1 MPTKNL
7 EEDLFHVKKVLFV
20 SHTANFSKFNRP
32 FMHWFQEQGYT
43 VHYASAGEEQVL
55 DCDRHFTIPFERSP
69 FSVKNIQAYRQLKQV
84 IDRENYKL
92 IHCHTPV
99 GGVVTRLA
107 ARQARKSGTKVLY
120 TAHGFHF
127 FKGAP
132 LKNWLL
138 FYPVERWMAHFT
150 DCLITIN
157 DEDYTRAKHSF
168 SAGEVVQIDGVGVD
182 LEKFTPVSELDRQQ
196 LRDEYGYEESDF
208 VILCVAEFTANKNQ
222 QFLLKVMQG
231 LKEKIPQFYLV
242 FAGIGEHLEDC
253 KQIAHKLGI
262 NNRTKFLGYITQN
275 MQDLYRS
282 SDILVAASCREGLPV
297 NVIEG
302 MASGLPVVCTD
313 IRGHRDLVQ
322 NGKNGYLFA
331 VDDTAGAESA
341 VLKIYSDRTLRAQM
355 GRKNT
360 DDVKKYSFEIAR
372 EKMAA
377 LYEKYLNRCAK

>member
-32 FMHWFQEQGYT
+32 FMRWFQEQGYT

-107 ARQARKSGTKVLY
+107 ARQARKRGTKVLY

-138 FYPVERWMAHFT
+138 FYPVEKWMARYT
-150 DCLITIN
+150 DCLIVMN
-157 DEDYTRAKHSF
+157 EEDFATAEHKRFPAVHIEK
-168 SAGEVVQIDGVGVD
+168 IDGVGVD
-182 LEKFTPVSELDRQQ
+182 LTKFTPVPESDRQK
-196 LRDEYGYEESDF
+196 LRKKQGYGSNSF
-208 VILCVAEFTANKNQ
+208 TILCVAEFTANKDQ
-222 QFLLKVMQG
+222 QFIVKMAYELK
-231 LKEKIPQFYLV
+231 KKIPDLLLL
-242 FAGIGEHLEDC
+242 FAGTGKRLEAC
-253 KQIAHKLGI
+253 KQLTHQLDMDHNI
-262 NNRTKFLGYITQN
+262 KFLGYITQDI
-275 MQDLYRS
+275 QDIYRC
-282 SDILVAASCREGLPV
+282 SDLLVSASHREGLPI
-297 NVIEG
+297 NIIEG
-302 MASGLPVVCTD
+302 MACGLPVVCTKV
-313 IRGHRDLVQ
+313 RGQVDVVAD
-322 NGKNGYLFA
+322 GKNGFLYDIGDGDSFCQAICDLYKDSSMRTAMGKQNTVDVQKYALDRA
-331 VDDTAGAESA
+331 VAAMAD
-341 VLKIYSDRTLRAQM
+341 IYC
-355 GRKNT
+355 
-360 DDVKKYSFEIAR
+360 SFLEA
-372 EKMAA
+372 
-377 LYEKYLNRCAK
+377 